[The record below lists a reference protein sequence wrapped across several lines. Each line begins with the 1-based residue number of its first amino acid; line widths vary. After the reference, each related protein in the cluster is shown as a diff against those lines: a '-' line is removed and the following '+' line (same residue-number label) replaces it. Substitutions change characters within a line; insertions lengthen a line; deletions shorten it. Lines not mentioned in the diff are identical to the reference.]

1 VIWGERPWYAPL
13 HAAAAPAARV
23 RSSLNSAQ
31 IGPYDHVVASLE
43 ASDPRSA
50 DVAELVASW
59 VKQTMPELEVEHVG
73 STAVPQ
79 LAGKGIVDLMVL
91 YPEGML
97 AQAREALDAL
107 GFQRQTF
114 GVPFPEERPMRVG
127 TVLLEGQ
134 VYRVHA
140 HVLVATSWEVDC
152 LRAFRDR
159 LRADPGLAA
168 AYVERKRELIAAGI
182 VESPD
187 YAEHKGGFILA
198 AIDDWSGRG

>member
-1 VIWGERPWYAPL
+1 MKGTE
-13 HAAAAPAARV
+13 
-23 RSSLNSAQ
+23 

-43 ASDPRSA
+43 APDPRSA
-50 DVAELVASW
+50 DVARLVATW

-73 STAVPQ
+73 STAVPE

-97 AQAREALDAL
+97 VQARETLDAL
-107 GFQRQTF
+107 GFQHQTF
-114 GVPFPEERPMRVG
+114 GNPFPEERPMRVG
-127 TVLLEGQ
+127 TVLLEGK

-140 HVLVATSWEVDC
+140 HVLVDTSWEVEC

-182 VESPD
+182 VESPE
-187 YAEHKGGFILA
+187 YAEHKGGFVLG
-198 AIDDWSGRG
+198 AIDDWSGRS